1 MCFRM
6 LRASSADYF
15 FTDVCEPIAD
25 SSICVKFD
33 AFGQGMARPT
43 YLNPY
48 SRWEWPGLIQNG
60 LSMHRRNLLKAS
72 MALAAYTGLSGTGLF
87 AAQAFAATADGD
99 VEPFSFD
106 MLKAQAKTLAGQA
119 YVSNKQTLPPT
130 LATMTPQQFNAIQY
144 DANHSLWN
152 DLKGQLDVQFFHV
165 GMGFR
170 TPVRMYSVDAAK
182 SQARE
187 VHFHPPLFDYKNTTV
202 DKSQLKGDLGFAGF
216 KLFKAPEID
225 RHDIVSFLGAS
236 YFRAVDATGQY
247 GLSAR
252 GLAIDT
258 YAHQQEEFPD
268 FTKFWF
274 ETPGKDSTRFVVY
287 ALLDSPSATGA
298 YRFDIDCQAERVVMD
313 IDAHV
318 NARKDIEQLGISP
331 MTSMFSCGNHE
342 RRMCDTIHPQI
353 HDSDR
358 LAMWRGNGEWICRPL
373 NNPDRVRFNAFAD
386 NNPKGFGLIQT
397 DHNFANYQDTVDWY
411 HKRPSLWVEPT
422 TQWGEGSVDL
432 VELPTTGETMDN
444 IVAFW
449 TPKKPVKAGDYLNFG
464 YKLYWSALAPV
475 GTPLARVAATRSGMG
490 GFTEGWAPG
499 EHYPEVWARRFAVD
513 FAGGGLETLK
523 TPIEPVIT
531 ASGGKV
537 QDFQVLELPDIKG
550 FRVLF
555 DWYPTSDSVDPV
567 DMRLFIKTQGRTL
580 SETWLYQYFPPAPE
594 KRKYV

>member
-1 MCFRM
+1 
-6 LRASSADYF
+6 
-15 FTDVCEPIAD
+15 
-25 SSICVKFD
+25 
-33 AFGQGMARPT
+33 
-43 YLNPY
+43 
-48 SRWEWPGLIQNG
+48 
-60 LSMHRRNLLKAS
+60 MHRRHLLKAS

-87 AAQAFAATADGD
+87 AAQALAAPADGEA
-99 VEPFSFD
+99 EPFSFD
-106 MLKAQAKTLAGQA
+106 MLKAQAKSLAAQA

-130 LATMTPQQFNAIQY
+130 LANMTPQQFNAIGY

-152 DLKGQLDVQFFHV
+152 DLNGQLDVQFFHV

-170 TPVRMYSVDAAK
+170 TPVRMYSVDADRK
-182 SQARE
+182 QARE
-187 VHFHPPLFDYKNTTV
+187 VHFHPPLFNYQNTTV
-202 DKSQLKGDLGFAGF
+202 DTSQLKGDLGFAGF
-216 KLFKAPEID
+216 KLFKAPNLE
-225 RHDIVSFLGAS
+225 RHDVVSFLGAS

-258 YAHQQEEFPD
+258 YAKKQEEFPD

-274 ETPGKDSTRFVVY
+274 ETPSKDSTRFVVY

-313 IDAHV
+313 IDAHI
-318 NARKDIEQLGISP
+318 NARQDIEQLGVAP
-331 MTSMFSCGNHE
+331 MTSMFSCGNNE
-342 RRMCDTIHPQI
+342 R
-353 HDSDR
+353 
-358 LAMWRGNGEWICRPL
+358 
-373 NNPDRVRFNAFAD
+373 
-386 NNPKGFGLIQT
+386 
-397 DHNFANYQDTVDWY
+397 
-411 HKRPSLWVEPT
+411 SLWVEPT
-422 TQWGEGSVDL
+422 TAWGEGAIDL

-449 TPKKPVKAGDYLNFG
+449 TPKNPVKAGNSLNFG

-499 EHYPEVWARRFAVD
+499 EHYPNVWARRFAVD
-513 FAGGGLETLK
+513 FTGGGLESLK
-523 TPIEPVIT
+523 TPIEPIIT

-537 QDFQVLELPDIKG
+537 QDIQVLELPDIKG